1 MQSSHDKVTRYI
13 RSHGGVLSYR
23 ELDAAGISRN
33 AVAAAIEH
41 GAVQRIRRGWF
52 ATPDASPDVVRASRV
67 GGTLTAASA
76 LRLAGA
82 WMLEDS
88 LLHVRVPS
96 STGRLRNPDASGEPL
111 DRTAHRVCLHYR
123 TRPIVPGA
131 RDPLSLAIAEML
143 ACADERSVIVAI
155 DSAVARGLMT
165 AEGLAES
172 RAFALPSKRS
182 VFDRVHVGSE
192 SGIETMVR
200 LLLRAHGILHR
211 TQMHITRVGNVDLLV
226 GDRLVIEVDGEGFHT
241 GPEFEAD
248 RRRDFE
254 LVMQGYLVLRLS
266 YRMVLSDWD
275 VVSRGVLE
283 LVRRGEHRWGSRSRP
298 EAGLEVSLRRPDSRA
313 YA

>member
-1 MQSSHDKVTRYI
+1 MQSSHDEVTRYI
-13 RSHGGVLSYR
+13 RRHGGVLSYR
-23 ELDAAGISRN
+23 DLDPAGIPRN
-33 AVAAAIEH
+33 AVSAAIEQ

-52 ATPDASPDVVRASRV
+52 ATPDASR
-67 GGTLTAASA
+67 LTSYVQVASA
-76 LRLAGA
+76 ARSRPHPQCAFAGA
-82 WMLEDS
+82 WMLEDP

-111 DRTAHRVCLHYR
+111 DRTARRVCVHYR

-143 ACADERSVIVAI
+143 ACADERSVIIAI
-155 DSAVARGLMT
+155 DSAVSPHGLIT
-165 AEGLAES
+165 AEGLAEA

-211 TQMHITRVGNVDLLV
+211 TQVHITRVGYVDLLV

-254 LVMQGYLVLRLS
+254 LVIAGLPRAPAELPH
-266 YRMVLSDWD
+266 
-275 VVSRGVLE
+275 GPLE
-283 LVRRGEHRWGSRSRP
+283 LGRREPRHPGTRQAR
-298 EAGLEVSLRRPDSRA
+298 
-313 YA
+313 